1 MTHFTKLTALAAA
14 GALLA
19 ACGGDNGTGTT
30 TPQAAVTLNLATRA
44 SSGVGALRTGS
55 LVDPLTLTD
64 TANNALVITSAQIV
78 LRKIELKNSTS
89 VCTGDADGSGDSGSG
104 MEPED
109 HGGTSDSGSATSGGM
124 DPAGH
129 TVRMGALH
137 DGDCGE
143 LKLGPVLV
151 DLPLTAGA
159 TQVFSVE
166 VPAGTYDRVEYKIHR
181 PSSLDTA
188 FVAAHPDFNGVSIKV
203 TGTYNGVAFTYIS
216 GLEAEQENPLNPPLT
231 VATTG
236 PTDLTLLMDID
247 KWFRDGVGKL
257 VDPTSANT
265 GGANEALV
273 RSNIGG
279 SSECFEDENRDGH
292 HD

>member
-1 MTHFTKLTALAAA
+1 MTHLTKLSILATA

-19 ACGGDNGTGTT
+19 ACGGDNGTGTA
-30 TPQAAVTLNLATRA
+30 TPQATVTLSLATRA
-44 SSGVGALRTGS
+44 SSGISALRTGS

-64 TANNALVITSAQIV
+64 TANNSLVISSAQIV

-89 VCTGDADGSGDSGSG
+89 VCTGDADESGDSGSG
-104 MEPED
+104 MEPGDD
-109 HGGTSDSGSATSGGM
+109 HGGMSGSDSGSGSSI
-124 DPAGH
+124 
-129 TVRMGALH
+129 RMGALH

-181 PSSLDTA
+181 PSSRDTA

-216 GLEAEQENPLNPPLT
+216 GLEAEQENLLNPPLT

-247 KWFRDGVGKL
+247 KWFRDGLGKL
-257 VDPTSANT
+257 VDPSSANT

-273 RSNIGG
+273 RTNIGG
-279 SSECFEDENRDGH
+279 SSGSFEDRDRNGQ